1 MHVTVTREE
10 LDQTN
15 QLLELLRQWEP
26 IRGAGNHYDS
36 GCIAITM
43 TGNTKASVKVCIDQ
57 QFYQRPAKTPVDQ
70 CQAEIAA
77 VARAAAELL
86 AKDVCAIIRKHMPI
100 PLDQ

>member
-26 IRGAGNHYDS
+26 IRGAGNHYD
-36 GCIAITM
+36 GGQIYVTM
-43 TGNTKASVKVCIDQ
+43 TGNTKASVSTYIDQ
-57 QFYQRPAKTPVDQ
+57 GQGPRHPKTPVEL
-70 CQAEIAA
+70 CNAGIAA
-77 VARAAAELL
+77 AARNAVELL